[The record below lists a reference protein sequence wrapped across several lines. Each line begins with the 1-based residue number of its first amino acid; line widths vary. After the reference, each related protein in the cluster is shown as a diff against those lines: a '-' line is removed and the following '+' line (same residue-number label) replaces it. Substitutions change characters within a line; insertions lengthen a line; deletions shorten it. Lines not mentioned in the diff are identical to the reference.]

1 MATRWQ
7 SSAKWTLVAVVAVVV
22 LGGAA
27 FWFFVLRGDAPE
39 RARLPVSTTET
50 TDGAAPPPTTAA
62 DAPATLDG
70 TYEVVTGPDVFAG
83 YRVQEL
89 FGGETIKKTAVGRT
103 GAVTGSLTI
112 VDGRVTGV
120 EIEVDMT
127 QLESDNGTRDN
138 QLRGRG
144 LETDDFPTATF
155 ELTDPVDLP
164 ADVDAGQVV
173 ELEAV
178 GDLTLHGVTRTVTV
192 ALQASWDGAVTISVA
207 TPSGVPILM
216 ADYDIEPPNTP
227 LVSVDDNGELE
238 LQVVFTRA

>member
-1 MATRWQ
+1 MAKRWQ

-50 TDGAAPPPTTAA
+50 TDGSASPSTTTGAS
-62 DAPATLDG
+62 ATLDG
-70 TYEVVTGPDVFAG
+70 TYDVVTGPDVFAG

-103 GAVTGSLTI
+103 GVVAGSLTI
-112 VDGRVTGV
+112 ADGQVAGV

-138 QLRGRG
+138 QLKSRG

-155 ELTDPVDLP
+155 VLADPVDLP
-164 ADVDAGQVV
+164 ADVAPGQVV

-192 ALQASWDGAVTISVA
+192 VLQASWDGAGTISVA

-238 LQVVFTRA
+238 LQLVFAKP